1 MDTTLGQ
8 FDLSD
13 LHNDLGPYLYF
24 RAHERRGDGHLV
36 KRDLKH
42 AVTRDVLPERAVIVR
57 TVDAGHCVD
66 VLAEVD
72 DTVVLLRTWKQAA
85 DVWVT
90 AADEAVARA
99 VAAEVEARAVTQP
112 VEGRIE
118 VRFTAD
124 DSATRYVDV
133 DVPTWAQVQGHYS
146 PAVHAA
152 LSELVAHRHAASEAR
167 RLMLWHGEPG
177 TGKTTAI
184 RALLHSWQEWTE
196 AVVVT
201 DPESLLSSGKYLR
214 RVMLDSDDG
223 DKWQV
228 VVLEDAE
235 SLLHKSGGKGM
246 AKLLNLCDGLLG
258 QGLRCLFLI
267 TTNEPLQAVHPALVR
282 PGRCLSRIEFDRLPA
297 SQAAG
302 LLSRPVDRDMTLAEV
317 MAAKPLTVAQEPVA
331 VGQYL

>member
-1 MDTTLGQ
+1 MDTILGQ

-24 RAHERRGDGHLV
+24 RAHERRGDAHLV

-42 AVTRDVLPERAVIVR
+42 AVTRDVLPDRAVLVR
-57 TVDAGHCVD
+57 TVDNGPCVD

-90 AADEAVARA
+90 AHDEPTARA
-99 VAAEVEARAVTQP
+99 VASEIEARAFKQP
-112 VEGRIE
+112 AQGRIE
-118 VRFTAD
+118 LRFTSD
-124 DSATRYVDV
+124 DSSTRYVEV
-133 DVPTWAQVQGHYS
+133 DVPTWTQVEGHYS
-146 PAVHAA
+146 PAVHTA
-152 LSELVAHRHAASEAR
+152 LNGLVAHRHSTAEAR

-184 RALLHSWQEWTE
+184 RALLHAWQEWTE

-214 RVMLDSDDG
+214 RVMLDANDDH
-223 DKWQV
+223 KWQV

-235 SLLHKSGGKGM
+235 SLLHKTGGKGM

-282 PGRCLSRIEFDRLPA
+282 PGRCLSRVEFDRLPA

-302 LLSRPVDRDMTLAEV
+302 LLGRPVDRGMTLAEV
-317 MAAKPLTVAQEPVA
+317 MAAKPVTVVQEPVA